1 MGTWKRCSDWLD
13 RSYFTP
19 LGNQFWIAIEL
30 IVSHTSVCRV
40 GYFDAQIRETALY
53 KQGAQFT
60 LLLGVNITNHLQG
73 TDITK
78 QLAFLAIPS
87 HCFWLNQLIFTVLHF
102 WVLDRSFVHSTPP
115 FGGEEGRWYGQAATP
130 TNTSAA
136 AARKRRSSCQ
146 AALRVGDFPSI
157 IP

>member
-115 FGGEEGRWYGQAATP
+115 FGGKREDDTVRPPPQQTQARQLRGRGDH
-130 TNTSAA
+130 
-136 AARKRRSSCQ
+136 
-146 AALRVGDFPSI
+146 RVRQPSEWGTFLQ
-157 IP
+157 